1 MKISTL
7 AAFGSLA
14 LSGAFAFTVACDD
27 GGASFDCT
35 EDADCES
42 ADNPVAEN
50 TVCDTDVG
58 VCVEPSDPVCENDTD
73 CDLQDT
79 DPGSP
84 IADPA
89 DFANGC
95 EAEDFVTIVGF
106 DGNEYCAQEDT
117 VDFPCAA
124 TETAVTADKK
134 GGGTASVCVL
144 ADGTCDEDGQ
154 CG

>member
-27 GGASFDCT
+27 GGTAVSCT
-35 EDADCES
+35 SDADCANE
-42 ADNPVAEN
+42 VEN
-50 TVCDTDVG
+50 TVCDTDVE
-58 VCVEPSDPVCENDTD
+58 VCVVPDEPVCEDDTD

-79 DPGSP
+79 GTGSP
-84 IADPA
+84 VADPA

-95 EAEDFVTIVGF
+95 EADDFVTIVGF

-134 GGGTASVCVL
+134 AGGTVSVCVL

>member
-27 GGASFDCT
+27 GGASFECT

-79 DPGSP
+79 SEGSP
-84 IADPA
+84 IDEAPAGGCAADE
-89 DFANGC
+89 FA
-95 EAEDFVTIVGF
+95 FTGF
-106 DGNEYCAQEDT
+106 DGLDYCGVEDEAG
-117 VDFPCAA
+117 FCAGA
-124 TETAVTADKK
+124 GFATADVD
-134 GGGTASVCVL
+134 GTTICIL
-144 ADGTCDEDGQ
+144 DDGTCDEDGQ